1 MTMQQTVTGG
11 AAAGRAP
18 AQRLY
23 RAIAAVLDVDPA
35 QLNDDSSPENV
46 ASWDSLNHL
55 NIVMALEGEFG
66 VAVSADDA
74 LDMGSIAK
82 IRAILA
88 THGVEV

>member
-1 MTMQQTVTGG
+1 MTMQQTITD
-11 AAAGRAP
+11 AAAADRAP

-23 RAIAAVLDVDPA
+23 KAIAAVLDVDPA
-35 QLNDDSSPENV
+35 QLTDGSSPENV

-66 VAVSADDA
+66 IAVSADDA

-82 IRAILA
+82 IRAVLA
-88 THGVEV
+88 AHGVEV